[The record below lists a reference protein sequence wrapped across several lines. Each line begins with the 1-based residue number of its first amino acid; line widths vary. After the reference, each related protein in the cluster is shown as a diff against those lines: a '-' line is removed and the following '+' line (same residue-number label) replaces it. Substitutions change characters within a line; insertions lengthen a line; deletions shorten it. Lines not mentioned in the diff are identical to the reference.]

1 MQAKL
6 SRRERQIMDILYER
20 GQASVAETQEA
31 MQDSP
36 GYSAVRAM
44 LRILEEKGVITHIQT
59 GSRYLYRPVLPQ
71 EQAAQSAL
79 QHLVKTF
86 FGGSIE
92 RTVSALVSE
101 PEANLSEDD
110 LARISALIEAARQS
124 GEKER
129 EDGKSL

>member
-79 QHLVKTF
+79 QNLVKTF

-92 RTVSALVSE
+92 RAVSALVSE

-124 GEKER
+124 VEKER

>member
-44 LRILEEKGVITHIQT
+44 LRILEEKGVITHSQT

-79 QHLVKTF
+79 QNLVKTF

-92 RTVSALVSE
+92 RAVSALVSE

-124 GEKER
+124 VEKER